1 MLCVLWYLRV
11 LRISQ
16 GLFLMDPGWVFPQER
31 YFWGVQLPY
40 SRKVGKFRK
49 PQISTNMKY
58 WNIPIPGEAVIRGMI
73 LTEGNTKWEK
83 NQYEPSNKK
92 SAVELSIWSSLDHSL
107 KENILQVN
115 NSWAWLRENTV
126 GHNHLY
132 DISE

>member
-1 MLCVLWYLRV
+1 
-11 LRISQ
+11 
-16 GLFLMDPGWVFPQER
+16 
-31 YFWGVQLPY
+31 
-40 SRKVGKFRK
+40 
-49 PQISTNMKY
+49 MKY